1 MSYLSV
7 PNATK
12 ADRILVVDDAPD
24 NVLLVQ
30 TILEEEGYE
39 ISTAENGFSALSKL
53 TSQPRIW
60 YC

>member
-39 ISTAENGFSALSKL
+39 ISTARQKTAFLL
-53 TSQPRIW
+53 
-60 YC
+60 